1 MYNVRRSTMADN
13 GFAAPWHQE
22 GTRISRADGDS
33 LDRLLDFNEKHNRK
47 KSMHS
52 FFLYTLIGYAFYTFI
67 KYVLYTPNVFGSFTI
82 LDTLFTNKNLVR
94 DLFFGAVLYFTS
106 KFTFDLKE
114 KAKDE
119 YHSLRNEI
127 VDLSNKEW
135 VKKYDDITNK
145 QIYEYVKKHDI
156 KINHKTK

>member
-1 MYNVRRSTMADN
+1 MSDN
-13 GFAAPWHQE
+13 SFAAPWHQE
-22 GTRISRADGDS
+22 GTSISKADGDS
-33 LDRLLDFNEKHNRK
+33 LDRLLEFNEKHNRK
-47 KSMHS
+47 KTQHR
-52 FFLYTLIGYAFYTFI
+52 FFLYALIGYACYTMI
-67 KYVLYTPNVFGSFTI
+67 KYLLYTPAAFSNVAI
-82 LDTLFTNKNLVR
+82 VDALFTNKNITR
-94 DLFFGAVLYFTS
+94 DLFIGVVLYFTS

-135 VKKYDDITNK
+135 VKKYDDQTNRE
-145 QIYEYVKKHDI
+145 IYEYVKKHDV

>member
-1 MYNVRRSTMADN
+1 MSDN
-13 GFAAPWHQE
+13 SFAAPWHQE
-22 GTRISRADGDS
+22 GTTISKADGDS

-47 KSMHS
+47 KSMHR
-52 FFLYTLIGYAFYTFI
+52 FFLYTLIGYAFYTII
-67 KYVLYTPNVFGSFTI
+67 KYFLYTPFAFGNSAFFEM
-82 LDTLFTNKNLVR
+82 LFSNKHIAR
-94 DLFFGAVLYFTS
+94 DLFLGAVLYFTS

-114 KAKDE
+114 KAKEE

-135 VKKYDDITNK
+135 VKKYDDKTN
-145 QIYEYVKKHDI
+145 QEIYEYVKKHDI